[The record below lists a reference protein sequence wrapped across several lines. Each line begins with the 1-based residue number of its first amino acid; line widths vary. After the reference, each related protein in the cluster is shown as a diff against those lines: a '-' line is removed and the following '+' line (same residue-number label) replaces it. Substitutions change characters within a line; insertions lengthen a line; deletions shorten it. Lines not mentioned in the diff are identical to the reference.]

1 DTLWGIAR
9 RLTSDG
15 RNWPQLLSGHNRAV
29 ELGLAVGSRITDP
42 GRIRP
47 GQKIYV
53 PLSPAAGF
61 RAIEY
66 HVVRGESLS
75 GIALRIYG
83 DAQMWRAIYR
93 DNERQLPNPDLIQPG
108 QVLIL
113 RPRVPQ

>member
-1 DTLWGIAR
+1 MCIRDRVYTVRRGDTLWGIAR
-9 RLTSDG
+9 RLTGDG

-66 HVVRGESLS
+66 HLSL
-75 GIALRIYG
+75 IHI
-83 DAQMWRAIYR
+83 
-93 DNERQLPNPDLIQPG
+93 
-108 QVLIL
+108 
-113 RPRVPQ
+113 